1 MMAKGSGRRLVRTLA
16 GIGLVLFLP
25 ASFSYSRPSAG
36 PAWWEIRLTATVK
49 GAYSLRSGGAPISG
63 EYTCRARW
71 EGSLEVDGDDF
82 LLYHTK
88 TEILDWS
95 LEEKAGRPGSETV
108 LAEKD
113 TDDKP
118 ILRLNYV
125 LKDGPN
131 VEVDF
136 DFLGIP
142 VPLHPFP
149 VRVPLEFPS
158 TNVRRDLL
166 PELSYI
172 NFISRGSN
180 RVVIPASDLGGS
192 AAERKFSWEWRR
204 ARQVAAGTGSCLL
217 TERHAAA
224 AVVSFIA
231 H

>member
-1 MMAKGSGRRLVRTLA
+1 MAKGFGRRFVRALA
-16 GIGLVLFLP
+16 GAGLVLFLP
-25 ASFSYSRPSAG
+25 ASFSYSRPPAG
-36 PAWWEIRLTATVK
+36 PGWWEIRLTVTVK
-49 GAYSLRSGGAPISG
+49 GTYSLRSGGAPITG

-88 TEILDWS
+88 TDILEWR
-95 LEEKAGRPGSETV
+95 LEEKTGRPGSETV
-108 LAEKD
+108 LEEKD
-113 TDDKP
+113 ADDKP

-125 LKDGPN
+125 LKDEPG

-149 VRVPLEFPS
+149 VKVPLEFPS
-158 TNVRRDLL
+158 TNARRDLL
-166 PELSYI
+166 PELNYV

-180 RVVIPASDLGGS
+180 RVVIPAADLRRP

-204 ARQVAAGTGSCLL
+204 ARQVAAGTGRCLL

-224 AVVSFIA
+224 AVVSFIT